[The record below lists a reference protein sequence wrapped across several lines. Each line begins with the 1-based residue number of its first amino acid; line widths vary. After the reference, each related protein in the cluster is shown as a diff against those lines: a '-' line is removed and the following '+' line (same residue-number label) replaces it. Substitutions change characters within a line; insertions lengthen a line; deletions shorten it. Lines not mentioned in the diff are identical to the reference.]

1 MRSVLTHRGDC
12 GLDAGR
18 VEIVLL
24 LVVVCRRRDDDKVRI
39 GIRFLRVE
47 CRMEVERALAGR
59 VPVKKVRD
67 HRIDDWAFTMVQQ
80 IDLLGNDVE
89 SVNLVVLG
97 KQQCDGQSDIAGA
110 CNCDLHSKSAFPHRD
125 LKPL

>member
-59 VPVKKVRD
+59 VLVRKSVIAD
-67 HRIDDWAFTMVQQ
+67 ATIG
-80 IDLLGNDVE
+80 LLPWF
-89 SVNLVVLG
+89 
-97 KQQCDGQSDIAGA
+97 
-110 CNCDLHSKSAFPHRD
+110 SKSTFSGMMSRA
-125 LKPL
+125 